1 MRIRGRSSSGRAPPY
16 YANAAIRP
24 VKLLCDASAC
34 ACPGAASST
43 RARTSTASVSLGG
56 GAWALR
62 ACDTCGQ
69 KARHERCG
77 GGGNW
82 TCRDCGG
89 EEPESAPAAR
99 GLVDSAASIP
109 PRGLADDEEDP
120 RHPVLSDAMAAVVG
134 VGRANHF
141 RLVKLLWKY
150 IKKHDLQNPANKNE
164 IVCDA
169 ALKAAFKKDK
179 VTSFGMSK
187 LLSAHMHREHD
198 SFLARAPVVDYAELE
213 RSDVDE
219 SDAEDVAGAV
229 EDTPRTR
236 RAFSELADYLA
247 AKGLSRGV
255 VTNWSVTTNQ
265 RGDAIF
271 LDPAGRI
278 FRSKAEVARFAKAA
292 ADAEDRAADDR
303 RVEAARPPPVVEAA
317 PPAADAEGLLFEGD
331 AIEARCRGGAW
342 YPGRV
347 AFVHDGGGAIDVAY
361 DDGSGGACAGVR
373 APFAGAA
380 AARSGLAGASAAA
393 LAPGAKVEIYWDGD
407 DAFYAGTDI
416 ARARASVKYFDQAWG
431 STHDGEPCPP
441 ARYAGWSVVLTGVA
455 SEPTKFVDGAGFV
468 YRTKSDAA
476 RAMGALAG
484 RPSESSMRSLAVA
497 AAAAASPPLASHP
510 LDAIALAAQRFGLSL
525 PAPAAARL
533 PRRPA
538 RRGAPGPPAP
548 CVVAAEQ
555 LAAAVARAERAE
567 AQVAERDETIRG
579 LRDTIHGHERTI
591 RERADRRALEARA
604 PAASARPPPRGSG
617 AILDLEAELHD
628 DNAEEQAVGRSLKQ
642 LARHLPLFVGSD
654 DVAGARAGTVQ
665 FFDRVY
671 ATTHDGEPCPP
682 ARYAGWSVVLTRTA
696 SKPTRFVDGAGAVYK
711 SRSEAAHAMGILAGQ
726 PSELAPVDQKW
737 AETPYGDRRALL
749 FEPGAGS
756 AATVVGAA
764 EAPPAL
770 ELEVADEEEP
780 AAPAA
785 EAPPAPPA
793 PPPDECASRGF
804 AEPRAEHASRDAAFE
819 RRHGLDL
826 GVSAPALK
834 RYAVA
839 VEAGYALPDKPRY
852 RAAAEAA
859 GAVWIRKAGLEADRE
874 LLELSGGR
882 RRRRGP
888 AHAPEDFPWPS
899 SAARTPRTSSRA
911 RSGPSRAGGR
921 SGRAR
926 ARGRDAAEAQG
937 GARRRSSKPGVVD
950 LAASQKKRKVDPEVL
965 APVLLR
971 RGWTAVSTNGHSRWV
986 DPTGATFGT
995 LAAILRAHPELE
1007 GARA

>member
-1 MRIRGRSSSGRAPPY
+1 MSDLVLRFHASDCGVVPETASGGVKVTPDDVGAPAEISQEGAELSKEISVCQYGACDASEVFPLACCQALVCASCVSKHADAAGPLFRCPFCSRADETFFECVSARGALVQRTGPRPY

-34 ACPGAASST
+34 ACPRGREFDS
-43 RARTSTASVSLGG
+43 RARTSTARVSLGG
-56 GAWALR
+56 DDAWALR

-69 KARHERCG
+69 KARHER
-77 GGGNW
+77 
-82 TCRDCGG
+82 RFRR
-89 EEPESAPAAR
+89 EAR
-99 GLVDSAASIP
+99 
-109 PRGLADDEEDP
+109 DDEEDP

-303 RVEAARPPPVVEAA
+303 RVEAARPPPAAEAA
-317 PPAADAEGLLFEGD
+317 PPPPTLEGLFEGD

-361 DDGSGGACAGVR
+361 DDG
-373 APFAGAA
+373 
-380 AARSGLAGASAAA
+380 
-393 LAPGAKVEIYWDGD
+393 
-407 DAFYAGTDI
+407 DAE
-416 ARARASVKYFDQAWG
+416 ARAS
-431 STHDGEPCPP
+431 
-441 ARYAGWSVVLTGVA
+441 L
-455 SEPTKFVDGAGFV
+455 
-468 YRTKSDAA
+468 
-476 RAMGALAG
+476 AL
-484 RPSESSMRSLAVA
+484 RR
-497 AAAAASPPLASHP
+497 SPP
-510 LDAIALAAQRFGLSL
+510 R
-525 PAPAAARL
+525 
-533 PRRPA
+533 A
-538 RRGAPGPPAP
+538 RR
-548 CVVAAEQ
+548 
-555 LAAAVARAERAE
+555 
-567 AQVAERDETIRG
+567 RDF
-579 LRDTIHGHERTI
+579 
-591 RERADRRALEARA
+591 
-604 PAASARPPPRGSG
+604 
-617 AILDLEAELHD
+617 EAELHD
-628 DNAEEQAVGRSLKQ
+628 DDAEEQAVGRSLKQ

-737 AETPYGDRRALL
+737 AETPTAIGAL
-749 FEPGAGS
+749 FEPGGVSSPVAPASPTPGGAS
-756 AATVVGAA
+756 PATAAAAPPPPLPAAA
-764 EAPPAL
+764 EVPPAL
-770 ELEVADEEEP
+770 EPEVKTSLAIAVARGVP
-780 AAPAA
+780 VVTTAWLK
-785 EAPPAPPA
+785 
-793 PPPDECASRGF
+793 ECASRGF

-826 GVSAPALK
+826 GVRAPARFEK

-874 LLELSGGR
+874 LLELGDATAPTPGLR
-882 RRRRGP
+882 MR
-888 AHAPEDFPWPS
+888 PEDFLVAILRREDPADFVARAVRPVAREAEAGAPAPAAATPPKRK
-899 SAARTPRTSSRA
+899 AARAP
-911 RSGPSRAGGR
+911 PK
-921 SGRAR
+921 
-926 ARGRDAAEAQG
+926 
-937 GARRRSSKPGVVD
+937 RSSKPDVVD
-950 LAASQKKRKVDPEVL
+950 LAASPAKKRKVDPEVL

-995 LAAILRAHPELE
+995 LAAILRTELE
-1007 GARA
+1007 APDSLACARVLLEGGSHR